1 MDDEDWDEEINSGF
15 TTVPTKKFDSMK
27 IRDSNSFENGG
38 FNGRGRGLRS
48 NDNRGF
54 TRGRGRGRGFG
65 R

>member
-1 MDDEDWDEEINSGF
+1 MDDEDWDEEINSSF
-15 TTVPTKKFDSMK
+15 TTVPTKKFNSMK
-27 IRDSNSFENGG
+27 IRDNSYENGG
-38 FNGRGRGLRS
+38 FNGRGRGLQN